1 MSGLDNMQTRI
12 NYSGGK
18 RQVDRMNEDKL
29 KSLKKALLYSY
40 QSATALLADGREF
53 RCLIN
58 PDKLKN
64 EYDNKIISI
73 PFKDICLNA
82 DRVGKTSEGEVEI
95 GIKAGDVFTWKENNS
110 DWLVYLQ
117 RLEETAYFRAEIRRC
132 RYTVEING
140 VQYKVYACGPREEE
154 IVWNK
159 VKKTQWNDL
168 NYSLEMYITKDEN
181 TEEYF
186 HRFEKLELNN
196 LPWEVQAVDNMS
208 VEGVIIVALKEDY
221 KNTIADTIEEEKSIK
236 KQEEEEQK
244 AHEPKPEVYIEG
256 DELVFPY
263 EERDYSIINAEGGYW
278 SITGTKAKIMSQ
290 DDQNVRIYVSS
301 GRSGSFELKYTREE
315 EEDVIMTVTIDSL

>member
-18 RQVDRMNEDKL
+18 RQVDRMNENKL
-29 KSLKKALLYSY
+29 KSLKKALLYTY

-53 RCLIN
+53 KCLIN

-132 RYTVEING
+132 RYTVKING

-154 IVWNK
+154 IV
-159 VKKTQWNDL
+159 
-168 NYSLEMYITKDEN
+168 
-181 TEEYF
+181 
-186 HRFEKLELNN
+186 
-196 LPWEVQAVDNMS
+196 
-208 VEGVIIVALKEDY
+208 
-221 KNTIADTIEEEKSIK
+221 
-236 KQEEEEQK
+236 
-244 AHEPKPEVYIEG
+244 
-256 DELVFPY
+256 
-263 EERDYSIINAEGGYW
+263 
-278 SITGTKAKIMSQ
+278 
-290 DDQNVRIYVSS
+290 
-301 GRSGSFELKYTREE
+301 
-315 EEDVIMTVTIDSL
+315 

>member
-18 RQVDRMNEDKL
+18 RQVDRMNENKL

-40 QSATALLADGREF
+40 QSATALLVDGREF

-159 VKKTQWNDL
+159 LKGTQWNDL

-196 LPWEVQAVDNMS
+196 LP
-208 VEGVIIVALKEDY
+208 
-221 KNTIADTIEEEKSIK
+221 
-236 KQEEEEQK
+236 
-244 AHEPKPEVYIEG
+244 
-256 DELVFPY
+256 
-263 EERDYSIINAEGGYW
+263 
-278 SITGTKAKIMSQ
+278 
-290 DDQNVRIYVSS
+290 
-301 GRSGSFELKYTREE
+301 
-315 EEDVIMTVTIDSL
+315 